1 MTSKSFSSKGLLGD
15 SLRQNLWGFVLGGV
29 GFFFSLLLPV
39 LMTMQRA
46 LESRAEQ
53 LQRFPEFVDQDWQ
66 RALSTVTTLLS
77 GGNPLV
83 KAAFVVMAIVCG
95 IAMFAYLHARQKVD
109 FYHSLPIS
117 RTRLFVNNYLT
128 GVIFAVSTYAVML
141 VITIVCTFAMGFGA
155 AVDWAAIGG
164 TVLCH
169 LIVFLLLY
177 ALTVLTTVVCGN
189 TVITLLLLAWVMLS
203 PMLVRM
209 LYSSLCDKF
218 YQSFTM
224 ESANVQEIFHLS
236 PLVQFF
242 MLDGLYYG
250 RMSSVNMNY
259 AERTSA
265 LGLLLLYLVAAVVVT
280 VLGWYLF
287 RIRRSERTGVALA
300 FTPAKLPIKVYMC
313 LIMGVAFGL
322 VFGMIAGDFWFWVGL
337 VLGTVLFHWIVEMIY
352 AFDFHAIFAKPV
364 HLAAILVVLFAGM
377 LCMKFDVTGYDSWLP
392 NRDSIQ
398 AVSINGSAK
407 EELTNPDNIDA
418 VYQLAEMGTQVNRD
432 ALQKEGN
439 YRGLTLRFRLG
450 SRTAMRFFL
459 LPDDEEVNTLCNQ
472 IYSSEEYKRA
482 TWPLFQVNLEQ
493 QNAQSQYSL
502 DIYTTE
508 SGYEVASTLNLWDN
522 TRQILAAL
530 QKESLARTENG
541 LPVLRLEIF
550 RLDEN
555 GVKQLWEGNAYV
567 AAEDKETLALIEK
580 LTGIKPMPLSTDNVT
595 QIELQYSMQEAN
607 GDTVLQSVEVTDP
620 ADIAVLL
627 KNGINRDAMN
637 LYGANEAAMN
647 GFFFDKRIDS
657 VHVVAYVNHGEVE
670 NWYGLAYAEGDW
682 PEEVVEKYR
691 PDGFYTTNDDETF
704 NGMATEA
711 AG

>member
-46 LESRAEQ
+46 LENRAEQ

-77 GGNPLV
+77 GGNPFV

-141 VITIVCTFAMGFGA
+141 IITIVCTFAMGFGA

-164 TVLCH
+164 TVLCY

-265 LGLLLLYLVAAVVVT
+265 LGLLLLYLVAAVAIT

-398 AVSINGSAK
+398 AVSIDGSAQ
-407 EELTNPDNIDA
+407 EELTNLDNIDA
-418 VYQLAEMGTQVNRD
+418 VYQLAEMGTQINRD

-482 TWPLFQVNLEQ
+482 TWPLFQVDLEQ

-508 SGYEVASTLNLWDN
+508 SGYEVASTLNFRDY

-555 GVKQLWEGNAYV
+555 GVELWEGDAYV

-691 PDGFYTTNDDETF
+691 PDGFDTTNDDETS
-704 NGMATEA
+704 NGMATEE